1 METYMAAD
9 ADREKV
15 QVEAYAGY
23 KAGETPR
30 RVIMNGRNYEVGM
43 LVYRRKITHLDNYE
57 VEDHFLV
64 DLKEYGPV
72 QLVYKPRV
80 GEWEMK
86 KTEPEK
92 RFADMI

>member
-1 METYMAAD
+1 MTSDTE
-9 ADREKV
+9 REKV

-43 LVYRRKITHLDNYE
+43 LVYRKKITRLDTYE

-80 GEWEMK
+80 GEWEMEK
-86 KTEPEK
+86 IEPEK